1 MPYLIHLLN
10 VAKLLIQEG
19 FGEEVVVAELMRD
32 TVEDT
37 DMELADIEAE
47 FGLRVAAMVA
57 GASEPDRRASLG
69 ESQVAYIDS
78 IAGASEEVLW
88 IICAD
93 KLDNIRSLREGL
105 QRTGTALWTRFN
117 RLQPAPRRRYYRTL
131 LAQLEQRLGGVS
143 LVVQLRKEIAAVL
156 AVEEDTLKAMTHR
169 PGGEYGFLRRPPSF
183 SRLWHFCA

>member
-1 MPYLIHLLN
+1 MPTVVRCARDRDVPYLIHLLN

-69 ESQVAYIDS
+69 E
-78 IAGASEEVLW
+78 
-88 IICAD
+88 
-93 KLDNIRSLREGL
+93 
-105 QRTGTALWTRFN
+105 
-117 RLQPAPRRRYYRTL
+117 
-131 LAQLEQRLGGVS
+131 
-143 LVVQLRKEIAAVL
+143 
-156 AVEEDTLKAMTHR
+156 
-169 PGGEYGFLRRPPSF
+169 
-183 SRLWHFCA
+183 